1 MFGVKQINWNSL
13 IIKSIEWCD
22 KNALF
27 EQNNKL
33 RKYLLLHQQNI
44 IILNMM
50 WNRCWKLSLEHG
62 KRMNWNEKKNINI
75 KIFNIY
81 MDFKLLKI
89 SLKFW
94 IIKFLFTQQKIYR
107 RHIHMHWAQSS
118 SNKCSKSITKHLDIQ
133 NNIRPNSILPHN
145 LFISACVLFIVCI
158 CYSVKIGSPVVRSQR
173 ISLDFRKVRKIL
185 CI

>member
-1 MFGVKQINWNSL
+1 
-13 IIKSIEWCD
+13 
-22 KNALF
+22 
-27 EQNNKL
+27 
-33 RKYLLLHQQNI
+33 
-44 IILNMM
+44 MM
-50 WNRCWKLSLEHG
+50 WQERFIRTKQQIKKILVITSTKYYYFEYDVKSVLKTLTRTWEANELKWKKH
-62 KRMNWNEKKNINI
+62 INI